1 VLTPQQKWVRAGI
14 IVAALGIV
22 VLPIAVAL
30 ASDNSNAPS
39 PGVAVGN
46 VDDFEFESMH
56 ADYHLDRD
64 LDGTSRLTAV
74 ETLVALFP
82 EIDQNRGIVRDI
94 PAEYQRVD
102 IGLQVVSVTDETG
115 RPVVYERSTFTDYDG
130 IDFVSLSIDDDTF
143 KHDRTTYVITWTAR
157 DVVGTFADTSTQEF
171 FWDVNGTAWRQG
183 FGSVTADLH
192 LGAGLGDQLT
202 DRAACYFGYEG
213 STDRCAAFEAVGD
226 GFTMDAGPLFS
237 YQNATIAVGFEAG
250 TFRPGTPVDKTWPAV
265 VLPWV
270 LFGVLIAAGGLAI
283 LFRRVLWIHA
293 PGRGIIVPEY
303 EGPEDLGVMAAA
315 QLLKRPAGALPAQ
328 VAKLAVDDVVRLV
341 EDPDEPEHRRF
352 RLDLLDVSAAVSS
365 SDDRA
370 LRKLFG
376 KELKDGTSL
385 VLDRKNRRLGDRVAT
400 MVTQSRSDLR
410 PEYLSRGEKSPLSR
424 LIYWP
429 AFAVFLA
436 AIGLAVWCGIQDV
449 GSLLLSITIP
459 LAIVG
464 SFVVMGFSGKP
475 ERRTAQGTLAF
486 EQLLGL
492 RDYLRLAEADR
503 LRVLQS
509 PEGAE
514 RSRIDPND
522 GAAVVK
528 LYERLLPWAI
538 VWGVE
543 KEWGQV
549 LEDRYAE
556 TPSASDNLSFASGFA
571 GVSILGTSFAASSF
585 ATTPAVSSSSSG
597 SGFSSSSSGSS
608 GGGSSGGG
616 GGGGGGGGR

>member
-1 VLTPQQKWVRAGI
+1 VLTPKQKWLRAGI
-14 IVAALGIV
+14 IVAAFGIV
-22 VLPIAVAL
+22 VLPIGVAVVSEL
-30 ASDNSNAPS
+30 ASTPS
-39 PGVAVGN
+39 GGPAVGN
-46 VDDFEFESMH
+46 VNDFDFEAMH
-56 ADYHLDRD
+56 VDYLLDRAP
-64 LDGTSRLTAV
+64 DGTAHLTAV

-82 EIDQNRGIVRDI
+82 DIDQNRGIVRDI

-102 IGLQVVSVTDETG
+102 IGLQVVSVTDEDG
-115 RPVVYERSTFTDYDG
+115 RPIVYERSTFTDYDG

-143 KHDRTTYVITWTAR
+143 KHGRTTYVITWTAR
-157 DVVGTFADTSTQEF
+157 DVVGTFADTSIQEF
-171 FWDVNGTAWRQG
+171 FWDVNGTAWRQD

-202 DRAACYFGYEG
+202 GRTECYFGYEG
-213 STDRCAAFEAVGD
+213 STDNCAFEAVAD
-226 GFTMDAGPLFS
+226 GFRMDAGPLFA
-237 YQNATIAVGFEAG
+237 YQNATIAVGFEPG

-270 LFGVLIAAGGLAI
+270 LIGVLIAAGGVAI

-303 EGPEDLGVMAAA
+303 EGPEELGVMAAA
-315 QLLKRPAGALPAQ
+315 LLLKRPAGALPAQ
-328 VAKLAVDDVVRLV
+328 LVKLAVDDVVRLV
-341 EDPDEPEHRRF
+341 EDPAEPEHRRF
-352 RLDLLDVSAAVSS
+352 RLDVLDVAAAVSP

-376 KELKDGTSL
+376 KKVRDGASL
-385 VLDRKNRRLGDRVAT
+385 VLDRRDRKLGDRVAT
-400 MVTQSRSDLR
+400 MMGQARSDLR
-410 PEYLSRGEKSPLSR
+410 PEYLSRGEKSRLSR
-424 LIYWP
+424 LITWP
-429 AFAVFLA
+429 ALAVLA
-436 AIGLAVWCGIQDV
+436 GAIGLAVWCGIQDV
-449 GSLLLSITIP
+449 GSLLLTITIP
-459 LAIVG
+459 LVIVG

-492 RDYLRLAEADR
+492 RDYLQLAEADR
-503 LRVLQS
+503 LQVLQS

-514 RSRIDPND
+514 RTRVDPND
-522 GAAVVK
+522 SAAVVK

-556 TPSASDNLSFASGFA
+556 TPSATDNLSFASGFA
-571 GVSILGTSFAASSF
+571 GVSILGSSFAASSF
-585 ATTPAVSSSSSG
+585 ATTPPVSSSSSG

>member
-14 IVAALGIV
+14 IVAALGMV
-22 VLPIAVAL
+22 VVPIAMAL
-30 ASDNSNAPS
+30 ASEGANAPS
-39 PGVAVGN
+39 PGAAVVN

-56 ADYHLDRD
+56 VDYTLDRD
-64 LDGTSRLTAV
+64 VDGTSRLTAV

-82 EIDQNRGIVRDI
+82 EIDQNRGILRDI

-102 IGLQVVSVTDETG
+102 IGLQVVSVTDENGT
-115 RPVVYERSTFTDYDG
+115 PVVFERSTFTDYQG

-143 KHDRTTYVITWTAR
+143 KHGRTTYVITWTAR
-157 DVVGTFADTSTQEF
+157 DIVGTFADTSTQEF
-171 FWDVNGTAWRQG
+171 FWDVNGTGWRQG

-192 LGAGLGDQLT
+192 LATGLAEDLT
-202 DRAACYFGYEG
+202 GRTTCYFGYEG
-213 STDRCAAFEAVGD
+213 STDTCALERTAD
-226 GFTMDAGPLFS
+226 GFAMDAGPLFS
-237 YQNATIAVGFEAG
+237 YQNATIAVGFEPG
-250 TFRPGTPVDKTWPAV
+250 TFRAGTPVDRTWPAV
-265 VLPWV
+265 VLPWALV
-270 LFGVLIAAGGLAI
+270 GLLSAAGALAI
-283 LFRRVLWIHA
+283 LFRRLVWTHA

-303 EGPEDLGVMAAA
+303 EGPEELGVMAAA
-315 QLLKRPAGALPAQ
+315 ELVRRPAGALPAQ
-328 VAKLAVDDVVRLV
+328 LVKLAVDDVVRLI

-352 RLDLLDVSAAVSS
+352 RLELLDVSAAASS
-365 SDDRA
+365 ADDRA
-370 LRKLFG
+370 LRKLFA

-400 MVTQSRSDLR
+400 MVTQARSDLR

-424 LIYWP
+424 LIFWP
-429 AFAVFLA
+429 ACAVLVA

-459 LAIVG
+459 VAIVG

-475 ERRTAQGTLAF
+475 ERRTSAGTLAY

-492 RDYLRLAEADR
+492 RDYLQLAEADR
-503 LRVLQS
+503 LRLLQS
-509 PEGAE
+509 PQGAE
-514 RSRIDPND
+514 RTKIDPND
-522 GAAVVK
+522 NAAVVK

-556 TPSASDNLSFASGFA
+556 TPATSDNLSFASGFA
-571 GVSILGTSFAASSF
+571 GVSILGSSFAASSF
-585 ATTPAVSSSSSG
+585 ATTPPVSSSSG
-597 SGFSSSSSGSS
+597 SGSSSSSSGSS